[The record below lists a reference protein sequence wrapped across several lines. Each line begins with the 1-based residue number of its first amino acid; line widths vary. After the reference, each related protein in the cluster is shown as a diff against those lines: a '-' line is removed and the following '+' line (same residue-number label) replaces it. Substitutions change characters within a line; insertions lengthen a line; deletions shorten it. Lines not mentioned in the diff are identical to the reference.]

1 MFPFLLDGALL
12 EFVVSTPKIGEFSL
26 QFAVAFKAFRGKSPI
41 ANRGLNLTLG
51 LAFMAAVAEVAIG
64 RERSRWRLSC
74 TYGRVYTLKARR
86 RRAGEV
92 A

>member
-51 LAFMAAVAEVAIG
+51 LAFMTAVAEVAIG
-64 RERSRWRLSC
+64 RERIDIFEGQLQSFAALPH
-74 TYGRVYTLKARR
+74 LKF
-86 RRAGEV
+86 V
-92 A
+92 C